1 MRKMRVIVGV
11 LVLLGLAVTAR
22 LWAQQPGQGVQDS
35 SPQSVPHTSAFTTL
49 GGVLVSTQSLLGSPV
64 RNPQGDTVG
73 HIAHLII
80 NPRTGLVRYAV
91 VSMGGFL
98 GLGKRSI
105 GVPWE
110 ALAVVQTD
118 KTLAVQVAHPMLP
131 SMSAPAEGRKAAP
144 AAHPQRQGSPTST
157 EPERS
162 GGWGAETP
170 YGRLYDPTRAH
181 TVHGTVLRVGTGPP
195 MPGMASGIQLQVQT
209 DETTMQIHVG
219 PEWYLER
226 QEIELHEHEVVHV
239 TGALAEVNGQA
250 VLLARAV
257 TVNGHTLLLREAQ
270 GQPVWSALRRS
281 SEIQ

>member
-1 MRKMRVIVGV
+1 MQKTRIIMGV
-11 LVLLGLAVTAR
+11 LVLLGLAVMAR
-22 LWAQQPGQGVQDS
+22 LGAQQPEQGIQDS
-35 SPQSVPHTSAFTTL
+35 SPQGVPHTSAFTTL
-49 GGVLVSTQSLLGSPV
+49 GGVLVSTQSLLGRAV

-73 HIAHLII
+73 TLAHVII

-98 GLGKRSI
+98 GLGKRTI

-118 KTLAVQVAHPMLP
+118 KTWAVQVAHPLLP
-131 SMSAPAEGRKAAP
+131 SMSAPPEGQKAAP
-144 AAHPQRQGSPTST
+144 TEQPQREGRPTSA

-170 YGRLYDPTRAH
+170 YGRLYDPAKAH
-181 TVHGTVLRVGTGPP
+181 TVHGTVVRVGTGPP

-209 DETTMQIHVG
+209 DATTTMQVHVG

-226 QEIELHEHEVVHV
+226 QELALHAHEAVHV
-239 TGALAEVNGQA
+239 TGALAEVEGQA
-250 VLLARAV
+250 VLLARAI
-257 TVNGHTLLLREAQ
+257 TVNGHTLWRREAQ
-270 GQPVWSALRRS
+270 GQPWWSARRRS
-281 SEIQ
+281 AIQ